1 MADEHWLTL
10 SQADYSTSSRIRWL
24 KGVSIGA
31 AAIIPWLIIAA
42 VIYVVVQWW

>member
-1 MADEHWLTL
+1 MADERWLTL
-10 SQADYSTSSRIRWL
+10 YQADYFTSSRIRWL

-42 VIYVVVQWW
+42 VIYAVVQWW